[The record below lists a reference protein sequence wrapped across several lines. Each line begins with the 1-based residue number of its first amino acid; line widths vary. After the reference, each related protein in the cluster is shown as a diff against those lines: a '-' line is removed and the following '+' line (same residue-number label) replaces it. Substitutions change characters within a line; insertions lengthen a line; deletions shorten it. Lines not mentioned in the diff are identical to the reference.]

1 MDDFNQVN
9 QIVSDAIKD
18 SSYITVLISSGV
30 YILYTLIIRLV
41 DLFKAKDRNKP
52 LIQMASAI
60 KEVSENVVKLN
71 TVLDKQ
77 IQDAES
83 KELTKVRQVISL
95 TFDSFRANISKTCNE
110 IIIHNNIEE
119 NRKILAELVQTLN
132 ELDNQNNLVVLL
144 KISNLSDYFSQLAYV
159 ENLQAKLI
167 EKTTFLAKL
176 NETLNDS
183 LNQSEELK
191 KQYKDLEDLEYKEPS
206 KEQILQDLKEAV
218 NELKLVE
225 EGKLIAR
232 PAKELL
238 DELE

>member
-1 MDDFNQVN
+1 MDDFNQIN

-77 IQDAES
+77 IQNAES

-95 TFDSFRANISKTCNE
+95 AFDSFRANISKTCNE

-119 NRKILAELVQTLN
+119 NR
-132 ELDNQNNLVVLL
+132 NL
-144 KISNLSDYFSQLAYV
+144 IR
-159 ENLQAKLI
+159 ENLFKTISTEYYKLYNVFSAYEVDGI
-167 EKTTFLAKL
+167 NIATKIKDEWIDDTTKECL
-176 NETLNDS
+176 EVIYDG
-183 LNQSEELK
+183 QD
-191 KQYKDLEDLEYKEPS
+191 KDVRIG
-206 KEQILQDLKEAV
+206 QILNKLTIIANEHSVYV
-218 NELKLVE
+218 NNKVFNH
-225 EGKLIAR
+225 
-232 PAKELL
+232 
-238 DELE
+238 

>member
-95 TFDSFRANISKTCNE
+95 AFDSFRANISKTCNE

-119 NRKILAELVQTLN
+119 NRDLIR
-132 ELDNQNNLVVLL
+132 
-144 KISNLSDYFSQLAYV
+144 
-159 ENLQAKLI
+159 ENLFKTISTEYYKLYNVFSAYEVDGINIATKIKDEWIDDTTKECLEVIYDGQDKDVRIGQIINKLI
-167 EKTTFLAKL
+167 IIA
-176 NETLNDS
+176 NEHS
-183 LNQSEELK
+183 I
-191 KQYKDLEDLEYKEPS
+191 Y
-206 KEQILQDLKEAV
+206 V
-218 NELKLVE
+218 NNKVFNH
-225 EGKLIAR
+225 
-232 PAKELL
+232 
-238 DELE
+238 

>member
-95 TFDSFRANISKTCNE
+95 AFDSFRANISKTCNE
-110 IIIHNNIEE
+110 IIIHNNIDKNRDLIRE
-119 NRKILAELVQTLN
+119 NLFKTISTEYYKLYNVFSAYEVDGINIATKIKDEWIDDTTKECLEVIYNGQDKDVRIGQIIN
-132 ELDNQNNLVVLL
+132 ELTIIANEHSVYVNNKVF
-144 KISNLSDYFSQLAYV
+144 NH
-159 ENLQAKLI
+159 
-167 EKTTFLAKL
+167 
-176 NETLNDS
+176 
-183 LNQSEELK
+183 
-191 KQYKDLEDLEYKEPS
+191 
-206 KEQILQDLKEAV
+206 
-218 NELKLVE
+218 
-225 EGKLIAR
+225 
-232 PAKELL
+232 
-238 DELE
+238 

>member
-30 YILYTLIIRLV
+30 YILYTLIIKLV

-77 IQDAES
+77 IQNAES
-83 KELTKVRQVISL
+83 KELTKVRQVITL
-95 TFDSFRANISKTCNE
+95 AFDSFRANISKTCNE

-119 NRKILAELVQTLN
+119 NRDLIR
-132 ELDNQNNLVVLL
+132 
-144 KISNLSDYFSQLAYV
+144 
-159 ENLQAKLI
+159 ENLFKTISTEYYKLYNVFSAYEVDGI
-167 EKTTFLAKL
+167 NIATKIKDEWIDDTTKECL
-176 NETLNDS
+176 EVIYDGQDNDARIG
-183 LNQSEELK
+183 
-191 KQYKDLEDLEYKEPS
+191 
-206 KEQILQDLKEAV
+206 QILNKLTIIANEHSVYV
-218 NELKLVE
+218 NNKVFNH
-225 EGKLIAR
+225 
-232 PAKELL
+232 
-238 DELE
+238 

>member
-1 MDDFNQVN
+1 MEDFNQVN

-30 YILYTLIIRLV
+30 YILYTLIIKLV

-95 TFDSFRANISKTCNE
+95 AFDSFRANISKTCNE
-110 IIIHNNIEE
+110 IIIHNDIDTNKDLI
-119 NRKILAELVQTLN
+119 R
-132 ELDNQNNLVVLL
+132 
-144 KISNLSDYFSQLAYV
+144 
-159 ENLQAKLI
+159 ENLFKTISTEYYKLYNVFSAYEVDGI
-167 EKTTFLAKL
+167 NIATKIKDEWIDDTTKECL
-176 NETLNDS
+176 EVIYDG
-183 LNQSEELK
+183 QD
-191 KQYKDLEDLEYKEPS
+191 KDVRIG
-206 KEQILQDLKEAV
+206 QILNKLTIIANEHSVYV
-218 NELKLVE
+218 NNKVFNN
-225 EGKLIAR
+225 
-232 PAKELL
+232 
-238 DELE
+238 

>member
-18 SSYITVLISSGV
+18 SSYVTVLISSGV

-83 KELTKVRQVISL
+83 KELNKVRQVISL
-95 TFDSFRANISKTCNE
+95 AFDSFRANISKDCNE
-110 IIIHNNIEE
+110 IIIHNNIDK
-119 NRKILAELVQTLN
+119 NRDLIR
-132 ELDNQNNLVVLL
+132 
-144 KISNLSDYFSQLAYV
+144 
-159 ENLQAKLI
+159 ENLFKTISTEYYKLYNVFSAYEVDGI
-167 EKTTFLAKL
+167 NIATKIKDEWIDDTTK
-176 NETLNDS
+176 EC
-183 LNQSEELK
+183 
-191 KQYKDLEDLEYKEPS
+191 LEVIYDGQDKEVRIG
-206 KEQILQDLKEAV
+206 QILNKLTIIANEHSVYV
-218 NELKLVE
+218 NNKVFNH
-225 EGKLIAR
+225 
-232 PAKELL
+232 
-238 DELE
+238 

>member
-71 TVLDKQ
+71 SVLDKQ

-95 TFDSFRANISKTCNE
+95 AFDSFRANISKTCNE

-119 NRKILAELVQTLN
+119 NRDLIR
-132 ELDNQNNLVVLL
+132 
-144 KISNLSDYFSQLAYV
+144 
-159 ENLQAKLI
+159 ENLFKTVSTEYYKLYNVFSAYEVDGI
-167 EKTTFLAKL
+167 NIATKIKDEWIDDTTKECL
-176 NETLNDS
+176 EVIYDG
-183 LNQSEELK
+183 QD
-191 KQYKDLEDLEYKEPS
+191 KDVRIG
-206 KEQILQDLKEAV
+206 QILNKLTIIANEHSVYV
-218 NELKLVE
+218 NNKVFNH
-225 EGKLIAR
+225 
-232 PAKELL
+232 
-238 DELE
+238 

>member
-9 QIVSDAIKD
+9 QIISDAIKD

-52 LIQMASAI
+52 LIQMASDI

-95 TFDSFRANISKTCNE
+95 AFDSFRANISKTCNE

-119 NRKILAELVQTLN
+119 NRDLIR
-132 ELDNQNNLVVLL
+132 
-144 KISNLSDYFSQLAYV
+144 
-159 ENLQAKLI
+159 ENLFKTISTEYYKLYNVFSAYEI
-167 EKTTFLAKL
+167 DGINIATKIKDKWIDDTTKECLEVIYDGQDKDVRIGQIINKL
-176 NETLNDS
+176 TIIANEHS
-183 LNQSEELK
+183 V
-191 KQYKDLEDLEYKEPS
+191 Y
-206 KEQILQDLKEAV
+206 V
-218 NELKLVE
+218 NNKVFNH
-225 EGKLIAR
+225 
-232 PAKELL
+232 
-238 DELE
+238 

>member
-1 MDDFNQVN
+1 MDDFNQIN

-83 KELTKVRQVISL
+83 KELAKVRQVISL
-95 TFDSFRANISKTCNE
+95 AFDSFRANISKTCNE
-110 IIIHNNIEE
+110 IIIHNNIDT
-119 NRKILAELVQTLN
+119 NRDLIR
-132 ELDNQNNLVVLL
+132 
-144 KISNLSDYFSQLAYV
+144 
-159 ENLQAKLI
+159 ENLFKTISTEYYKLYNVFSAYEVDGI
-167 EKTTFLAKL
+167 NIATKIKDEWIDDTTKECL
-176 NETLNDS
+176 EVIYDG
-183 LNQSEELK
+183 QD
-191 KQYKDLEDLEYKEPS
+191 KDVRIG
-206 KEQILQDLKEAV
+206 QILNKLTIIANEHSVYV
-218 NELKLVE
+218 NNKVFNH
-225 EGKLIAR
+225 
-232 PAKELL
+232 
-238 DELE
+238 

>member
-95 TFDSFRANISKTCNE
+95 AFDSFRANISKTCNE

-119 NRKILAELVQTLN
+119 NRGLIR
-132 ELDNQNNLVVLL
+132 
-144 KISNLSDYFSQLAYV
+144 
-159 ENLQAKLI
+159 ENLFKTISTEYYKLYNVFSAYEVDGINIATKIKDEWIDDTTKECLEVIYDGQDKDVRIGQIINKLI
-167 EKTTFLAKL
+167 IIA
-176 NETLNDS
+176 NEHS
-183 LNQSEELK
+183 V
-191 KQYKDLEDLEYKEPS
+191 Y
-206 KEQILQDLKEAV
+206 V
-218 NELKLVE
+218 NNKVFNH
-225 EGKLIAR
+225 
-232 PAKELL
+232 
-238 DELE
+238 

>member
-95 TFDSFRANISKTCNE
+95 AFDSFRANISKTCNE

-119 NRKILAELVQTLN
+119 NRDLIR
-132 ELDNQNNLVVLL
+132 
-144 KISNLSDYFSQLAYV
+144 
-159 ENLQAKLI
+159 ENLFKTINTEYYKLYNV
-167 EKTTFLAKL
+167 FLLTKL
-176 NETLNDS
+176 M
-183 LNQSEELK
+183 EL
-191 KQYKDLEDLEYKEPS
+191 
-206 KEQILQDLKEAV
+206 ILLQKLKM
-218 NELKLVE
+218 NGLTIQLKNV
-225 EGKLIAR
+225 
-232 PAKELL
+232 
-238 DELE
+238 

>member
-95 TFDSFRANISKTCNE
+95 AFDSFRANISKTCNE

-119 NRKILAELVQTLN
+119 NRDLIR
-132 ELDNQNNLVVLL
+132 
-144 KISNLSDYFSQLAYV
+144 
-159 ENLQAKLI
+159 ENLFKTISTEYYKLYNVFSAYEVDGI
-167 EKTTFLAKL
+167 NIATKI
-176 NETLNDS
+176 
-183 LNQSEELK
+183 
-191 KQYKDLEDLEYKEPS
+191 KDEWIDDTNKECLEVIYDGQDKDVRIG
-206 KEQILQDLKEAV
+206 QILNKLTIIANEHSVYV
-218 NELKLVE
+218 NNKVFNH
-225 EGKLIAR
+225 
-232 PAKELL
+232 
-238 DELE
+238 

>member
-1 MDDFNQVN
+1 MEDFNQVN

-77 IQDAES
+77 IQNAES

-95 TFDSFRANISKTCNE
+95 AFDSFRANISKTCNE
-110 IIIHNNIEE
+110 IIIHNNIDK
-119 NRKILAELVQTLN
+119 NKDLIR
-132 ELDNQNNLVVLL
+132 
-144 KISNLSDYFSQLAYV
+144 
-159 ENLQAKLI
+159 ENLFKTISIEYYKLYNVFSAYEVDGI
-167 EKTTFLAKL
+167 SIATKIKDGWIDDTTKECL
-176 NETLNDS
+176 EVIYDG
-183 LNQSEELK
+183 QD
-191 KQYKDLEDLEYKEPS
+191 KDVRIG
-206 KEQILQDLKEAV
+206 QILNKLTIIANEHSVYV
-218 NELKLVE
+218 NNKVFNH
-225 EGKLIAR
+225 
-232 PAKELL
+232 
-238 DELE
+238 

>member
-41 DLFKAKDRNKP
+41 DLFKVKDRNKP

-95 TFDSFRANISKTCNE
+95 AFDGFRANISKTCNE

-119 NRKILAELVQTLN
+119 NRDLIR
-132 ELDNQNNLVVLL
+132 
-144 KISNLSDYFSQLAYV
+144 
-159 ENLQAKLI
+159 ENLFKTISTEYYKLYNVFSAYEVDGI
-167 EKTTFLAKL
+167 NIATKIKDEWIDDTTKECLEVIYDGQDKDVRIGQIINKL
-176 NETLNDS
+176 TIIANEHSVYVDNKVF
-183 LNQSEELK
+183 NH
-191 KQYKDLEDLEYKEPS
+191 
-206 KEQILQDLKEAV
+206 
-218 NELKLVE
+218 
-225 EGKLIAR
+225 
-232 PAKELL
+232 
-238 DELE
+238 

>member
-30 YILYTLIIRLV
+30 YIIYTIIIRLV

-52 LIQMASAI
+52 LIQMTSAI

-95 TFDSFRANISKTCNE
+95 AFDSFRANISKTCNE

-119 NRKILAELVQTLN
+119 NRDLIR
-132 ELDNQNNLVVLL
+132 
-144 KISNLSDYFSQLAYV
+144 
-159 ENLQAKLI
+159 ENLFKTISTEYYKLYNVFSAYEVDGINIATKIKDEWIDDTTKECLEVIYDGQDKDVRIGQIINKLI
-167 EKTTFLAKL
+167 IIA
-176 NETLNDS
+176 NEHS
-183 LNQSEELK
+183 V
-191 KQYKDLEDLEYKEPS
+191 Y
-206 KEQILQDLKEAV
+206 V
-218 NELKLVE
+218 NNKVFNH
-225 EGKLIAR
+225 
-232 PAKELL
+232 
-238 DELE
+238 

>member
-1 MDDFNQVN
+1 MDDFNQIN

-77 IQDAES
+77 IQNAES

-95 TFDSFRANISKTCNE
+95 AFDSFRANISKTCNE
-110 IIIHNNIEE
+110 IIIHNNIDT
-119 NRKILAELVQTLN
+119 NRDLIR
-132 ELDNQNNLVVLL
+132 
-144 KISNLSDYFSQLAYV
+144 
-159 ENLQAKLI
+159 ENLFKTISTEYYKLYNVFSAYEVDGI
-167 EKTTFLAKL
+167 NIATKIKDEWIDDTTKECL
-176 NETLNDS
+176 EVIYDG
-183 LNQSEELK
+183 QD
-191 KQYKDLEDLEYKEPS
+191 KDARIG
-206 KEQILQDLKEAV
+206 QILNKLTIIANEHSVYV
-218 NELKLVE
+218 NNKVFNH
-225 EGKLIAR
+225 
-232 PAKELL
+232 
-238 DELE
+238 

>member
-9 QIVSDAIKD
+9 RIVSDAIKD

-41 DLFKAKDRNKP
+41 DLFKTKDRNKP

-95 TFDSFRANISKTCNE
+95 AFDSFRANISKTCNE
-110 IIIHNNIEE
+110 IIIHNNIDK
-119 NRKILAELVQTLN
+119 NKDLIR
-132 ELDNQNNLVVLL
+132 
-144 KISNLSDYFSQLAYV
+144 
-159 ENLQAKLI
+159 ENLFKTVSTEYYKLYNVFSAYEVDGI
-167 EKTTFLAKL
+167 NIATKIKDEWIDDTTKECL
-176 NETLNDS
+176 EVIYDG
-183 LNQSEELK
+183 QD
-191 KQYKDLEDLEYKEPS
+191 KDVRIG
-206 KEQILQDLKEAV
+206 QILNKLTIIANEHSVYV
-218 NELKLVE
+218 NNKVFNH
-225 EGKLIAR
+225 
-232 PAKELL
+232 
-238 DELE
+238 